1 MPSVAYQT
9 SMHIVLPRAAVLLL
23 LGILREMAQ
32 GHAVTLI
39 PVHAELTRQ
48 AQELGLVIDGDAL

>member
-1 MPSVAYQT
+1 MRV
-9 SMHIVLPRAAVLLL
+9 VLPRAILLF

-39 PVHAELTRQ
+39 PVHAELMRSF
-48 AQELGLVIDGDAL
+48 D

>member
-1 MPSVAYQT
+1 MYV
-9 SMHIVLPRAAVLLL
+9 VLPRPAVLLL
-23 LGILREMAQ
+23 LGILREMTQ

-48 AQELGLVIDGDAL
+48 AQELGLGY